1 MRDHQRNAGRS
12 CATCC
17 TGLTESRG
25 VKRCRWRSSEAT
37 GGGHANKFS
46 GKILKVRIDVKEML
60 LSRVWSGWKSAADQ
74 QLKIM

>member
-1 MRDHQRNAGRS
+1 
-12 CATCC
+12 
-17 TGLTESRG
+17 

-46 GKILKVRIDVKEML
+46 GKILKVRVDVKEML